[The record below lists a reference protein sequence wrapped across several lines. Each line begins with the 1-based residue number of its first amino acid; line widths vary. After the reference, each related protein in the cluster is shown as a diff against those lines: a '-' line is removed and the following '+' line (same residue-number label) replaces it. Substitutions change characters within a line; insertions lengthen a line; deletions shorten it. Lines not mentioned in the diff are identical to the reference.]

1 MKNSYRKLKR
11 TILLRTVLL
20 TVLAVAVG
28 YGILTFLVDGIF
40 QDSFANLVVKVFVK
54 LGVDS
59 WRAEEL
65 YRRIFTYNKSLFA
78 VGGFCI
84 LFLIFFYISIGK
96 MTKYLNDISDALEKI
111 LSGSPEPI
119 VLVPEL
125 EPMAEKM
132 STLKLKLLRREQQA
146 AESEQKKNELVVY
159 LAHDLKTPL
168 TSITAYLTMLDEH
181 PDMPAEERA
190 KYTHITLE
198 KAIRL
203 EELINE
209 FFDITRFNLQ
219 DIVLEKEQLNLSI
232 LLEQL
237 ADESYGMLSEKNM
250 TCAVD
255 VEENLM
261 IYGDPDKLA
270 RVFDNLLRNAAA
282 YGNEDSEILIQARG
296 GNGRI
301 TIIFTNE
308 GPQIPQKKLEMIFEK
323 FYRVDDARSSR
334 TGGAGLGL
342 AIAKQIVELH
352 GGAISATSDSRT
364 TRFIVSIPARVT
376 AGGSN
381 GQELSGQTKRLSI
394 LPRRKEPGAEQA
406 KR

>member
-1 MKNSYRKLKR
+1 MKNNYGKLKR
-11 TILLRTVLL
+11 TIMLRALLIGL
-20 TVLAVAVG
+20 LAVVVG

-40 QDSFANLVVKVFVK
+40 QDGFANLAVNLFMKAGLGYEQAVDLYNRVF
-54 LGVDS
+54 
-59 WRAEEL
+59 
-65 YRRIFTYNKSLFA
+65 IYNKSLFV
-78 VGGFCI
+78 VGGFAV
-84 LFLIFFYISIGK
+84 LFLFFFYLSIGR

-111 LSGSPEPI
+111 LNSSDEPI

-125 EPMAEKM
+125 APMAEKM
-132 STLKLKLLRREQQA
+132 SSLKQKLARREQQA

-168 TSITAYLTMLDEH
+168 TSVIAYLTMLDEH
-181 PDMPAEERA
+181 PDMPREERV
-190 KYTHITLE
+190 KYTHITME

-219 DIVLEKEQLNLSI
+219 DIVLEKEELDLSI

-255 VEENLM
+255 VEERLM
-261 IYGDPDKLA
+261 FRGDPDKLA

-282 YGNEDSEILIQARG
+282 YGNENSQILIQARG
-296 GNGRI
+296 GISGRI
-301 TIIFTNE
+301 TIVFTNE

-342 AIAKQIVELH
+342 AIAKRIVELH
-352 GGAISATSDSRT
+352 GGTISAASDSRN
-364 TRFIVSIPARVT
+364 TRFIVSLPSETAVCDTKNGRIPNRLAR
-376 AGGSN
+376 
-381 GQELSGQTKRLSI
+381 K
-394 LPRRKEPGAEQA
+394 
-406 KR
+406 